1 MCRRVRVSDG
11 QCAAPGASFDR
22 RHLRPGEV
30 GEVTGALSK
39 LQFVNPHGSIT
50 ITVKNADGTT
60 TDWTF
65 TTGSA
70 TALAERGI
78 TKVGP
83 NALKIGEQLT
93 VTFMPA
99 RNGAPL
105 GALRAVKRADG
116 TVMNPQPQNNELR
129 NPRLSEITMA
139 SRERMMWTRV
149 AIVATLMISVPFL
162 SSAQDS
168 TRSTSSRR
176 PSSRTRWRRPPR

>member
-1 MCRRVRVSDG
+1 MIKQALACVVVFGCLIAS
-11 QCAAPGASFDR
+11 APLQAHHSTAGIYDPAKS
-22 RHLRPGEV
+22 

-50 ITVKNADGTT
+50 ITVKNPDGTT

-83 NALKIGEQLT
+83 NALKIGEQFT

-105 GALRAVKRADG
+105 GALRTVKRADG
-116 TVMNPQPQNNELR
+116 TLVESNPEK
-129 NPRLSEITMA
+129 
-139 SRERMMWTRV
+139 
-149 AIVATLMISVPFL
+149 
-162 SSAQDS
+162 
-168 TRSTSSRR
+168 
-176 PSSRTRWRRPPR
+176 